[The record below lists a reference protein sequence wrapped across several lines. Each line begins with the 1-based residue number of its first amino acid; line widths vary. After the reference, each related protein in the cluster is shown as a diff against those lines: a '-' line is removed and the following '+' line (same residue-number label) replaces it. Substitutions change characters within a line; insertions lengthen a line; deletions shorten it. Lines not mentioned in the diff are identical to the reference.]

1 MWIALTALA
10 VVLALVIAQYNAIVS
25 LRQMVRN
32 AWSDV
37 DVYLKRRAELI
48 PNLVAAV
55 KGYASHEAAVLEGLA
70 EARSRAI
77 QLNVPNS
84 EKAAA
89 EGQVGERLVKALVLA
104 ESYPE
109 LKANE
114 NFLNLQRELADTEK
128 HLASARQYY
137 NACVRDLNIKIEA
150 FPSSLVAGAMGAKHG
165 EFFELES
172 VAERV
177 APSVGSGSAPKV

>member
-1 MWIALTALA
+1 MWVLLVVGA
-10 VVLALVIAQYNAIVS
+10 VLLVGFVAIYNSIVS

-77 QLNVPNS
+77 QLDVPS
-84 EKAAA
+84 AEKAAA

-104 ESYPE
+104 ENYPE
-109 LKANE
+109 LKASD
-114 NFLNLQRELADTEK
+114 NFMNLQRELSETEK
-128 HLASARQYY
+128 SLASARQYY

-150 FPSSLVAGAMGAKHG
+150 FPSSLVAAAMGARHE

-177 APSVGSGSAPKV
+177 APSVGSGAPPQV